1 MNRPSARAWTLL
13 VLLIVAATG
22 ACAPAAPTPTAPPA
36 APTPTPTPTPRPPAR
51 LKQEATLYAGPGN
64 VGYEA
69 VAVLPAQTVVY
80 PLGTYGDFVQVAG
93 EAGGKQVEGF
103 VWAGALAALPAGLRA
118 LGSAE
123 VPWQPIFILNNFL
136 SDRTV
141 FQGEQI
147 RLENAS
153 PAAYDVEGLPIPL
166 DAPFMLT
173 AGLQVSGAAFGAI
186 KLLGIPEP
194 TDKPWWQGI
203 RRLDIFV
210 SGDTLQLCWR
220 DGTSAEFQATI
231 PLPVRPGQP
240 LSLLFHDPQGQ
251 TFSVLD
257 QNQRLLLTVNVTAI
271 SRLQMPDGL
280 FPERK
285 LYLGASAAPHS
296 TLTLHALSLR
306 QAPAGKMTSAVAS
319 GPGLWELASRH
330 GITIGTEFLFWQM
343 RDGRYWQI
351 MAREY
356 NVAVISEFSCYKGFW
371 RGRGDYDFATLD
383 RIVDFARQQ
392 GWRVRAFHLVWGAE
406 VCPLPDWLLQ
416 GQFSRQEY
424 VQILEEHVKTVMT
437 HFRGRVT
444 EWSIANEAISRYLY
458 NWIDFWRDKIGL
470 EYIELVFRWAREAD
484 PQAILIFNDFN
495 NDAPRDPGTEMIT
508 NEMYATV
515 KELKSKGVPID
526 VVGMQM
532 HVLLPWAS
540 KVPPQKEDVIK
551 TMRLFADLG
560 VTIYIT
566 EFDVD
571 LHAQAGS
578 PPERWEYEARLYRE
592 MMEACL
598 ESGVCQS
605 FTTWGVSDSTSWIT
619 CPWDGCVKFL
629 DADPLLFDR
638 EFRPKPAY
646 YAVRDALANRP
657 EQKF

>member
-1 MNRPSARAWTLL
+1 M
-13 VLLIVAATG
+13 
-22 ACAPAAPTPTAPPA
+22 
-36 APTPTPTPTPRPPAR
+36 
-51 LKQEATLYAGPGN
+51 
-64 VGYEA
+64 GYEV
-69 VAVLPAQTVVY
+69 VATLPAQTVVY

-93 EAGGKQVEGF
+93 EAGGKQVDGF

-210 SGDTLQLCWR
+210 SGDTLQLGWR
-220 DGTSAEFQATI
+220 DGTAADFQTTI

-319 GPGLWELASRH
+319 GPGLLELAGRH

-392 GWRVRAFHLVWGAE
+392 EIGRASCRERV
-406 VCPLPDWLLQ
+406 
-416 GQFSRQEY
+416 
-424 VQILEEHVKTVMT
+424 
-437 HFRGRVT
+437 
-444 EWSIANEAISRYLY
+444 
-458 NWIDFWRDKIGL
+458 
-470 EYIELVFRWAREAD
+470 
-484 PQAILIFNDFN
+484 
-495 NDAPRDPGTEMIT
+495 
-508 NEMYATV
+508 
-515 KELKSKGVPID
+515 
-526 VVGMQM
+526 
-532 HVLLPWAS
+532 
-540 KVPPQKEDVIK
+540 
-551 TMRLFADLG
+551 
-560 VTIYIT
+560 
-566 EFDVD
+566 
-571 LHAQAGS
+571 
-578 PPERWEYEARLYRE
+578 
-592 MMEACL
+592 
-598 ESGVCQS
+598 
-605 FTTWGVSDSTSWIT
+605 
-619 CPWDGCVKFL
+619 
-629 DADPLLFDR
+629 
-638 EFRPKPAY
+638 
-646 YAVRDALANRP
+646 
-657 EQKF
+657 

>member
-1 MNRPSARAWTLL
+1 
-13 VLLIVAATG
+13 
-22 ACAPAAPTPTAPPA
+22 
-36 APTPTPTPTPRPPAR
+36 
-51 LKQEATLYAGPGN
+51 
-64 VGYEA
+64 VGYEV
-69 VAVLPAQTVVY
+69 VAPLLAQTVVY

-93 EAGGKQVEGF
+93 EFGGEKAEGF
-103 VWAGALAALPAGLRA
+103 VWAGALETLPPGLHELA
-118 LGSAE
+118 SAE

-141 FQGEQI
+141 FQGDQI
-147 RLENAS
+147 RLESS
-153 PAAYDVEGLPIPL
+153 PAYYDVEGMPIPL

-173 AGLQVSGAAFGAI
+173 VGLQVSGALFGAI

-210 SGDTLQLCWR
+210 SGDALQLGLR
-220 DGTSAEFQATI
+220 DGTSEDFQTTI
-231 PLPVRPGQP
+231 PLPVNPGQP
-240 LSLLFHDPQGQ
+240 LSLVFLDPQGQ

-257 QNQRLLLTVNVTAI
+257 QNQRPVMTINVTAI
-271 SRLQMPDGL
+271 SGLRLPDGL

-285 LYLGASAAPHS
+285 LYLGASSAPHS
-296 TLTLHALSLR
+296 TLTLSAISLR
-306 QAPAGKMTSAVAS
+306 QAPVGKMTSAAARE
-319 GPGLWELASRH
+319 PGLRELARRK

-343 RDGRYWQI
+343 RDGRYWDI
-351 MAREY
+351 MAHEY

-371 RGRGDYDFATLD
+371 RGRGDYDFAPLD
-383 RIVDFARQQ
+383 RIVDFALQQ

-424 VQILEEHVKTVMT
+424 VQILEEHVKTVVT
-437 HFRGRVT
+437 HFQGRVT
-444 EWSIANEAISRYLY
+444 EWSIANEAISRSLY
-458 NWIDFWRDKIGL
+458 NWIDFWRDNIGL
-470 EYIELVFRWAREAD
+470 EYIEMAFRWAREAD

-495 NDAPRDPGTEMIT
+495 NDGPRDPGTEMIT

-515 KELKSKGVPID
+515 KELKSQGVPID

-540 KVPPQKEDVIK
+540 KVPPQKEDVLK

-560 VTIYIT
+560 VAIYVT

-571 LHAQAGS
+571 LHAQTGS
-578 PPERWEYEARLYRE
+578 QQERWDYEASLYRE

-629 DADPLLFDR
+629 DADPLMFDR

-646 YAVRDALANRP
+646 YAVRDALANLP
-657 EQKF
+657 DLNPAPP